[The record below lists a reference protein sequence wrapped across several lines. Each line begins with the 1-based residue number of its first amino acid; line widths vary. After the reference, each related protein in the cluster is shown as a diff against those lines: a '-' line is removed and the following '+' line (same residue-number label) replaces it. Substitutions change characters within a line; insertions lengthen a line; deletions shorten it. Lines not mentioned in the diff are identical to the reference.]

1 MGKALGLIEFIGY
14 VPAICAADTALKAAS
29 VDLIG
34 IEKVTG
40 GIVTVKI
47 TGDVDAVQA
56 AVESAENYASRIG
69 SLRSAH
75 VIPRLDDEVEAL
87 LMNSKDLEEE
97 IQEEIQSVEEE
108 IEEVYEEIKEEM
120 VEAILE
126 ETESKEESLQED
138 VVECIKNVIEEDQE
152 ENVSKIEELE
162 VSEISE
168 NEETS
173 TEASEEVTEKAE
185 LIEIIEIIE
194 GKEEASEDEAKE
206 PLNKEVN
213 SMDIKEISKM
223 SVKELRKKIKSLN
236 INITSNKLKS
246 LKKKDLVDILLK
258 YNEEGES

>member
-75 VIPRLDDEVEAL
+75 VIPRLDDEVENL
-87 LMNSKDLEEE
+87 LMNSKSSEEE
-97 IQEEIQSVEEE
+97 IQEEIQELEEDIKEVCEE
-108 IEEVYEEIKEEM
+108 IREEITET
-120 VEAILE
+120 IIE

-138 VVECIKNVIEEDQE
+138 VVEYVKNVND
-152 ENVSKIEELE
+152 E
-162 VSEISE
+162 VEEISE
-168 NEETS
+168 KIEGESHLDEIEVFEISQNKESSKES
-173 TEASEEVTEKAE
+173 LEEVIIKPE
-185 LIEIIEIIE
+185 LIED
-194 GKEEASEDEAKE
+194 KEEYSEDKTTE
-206 PLNKEVN
+206 NKEADYI
-213 SMDIKEISKM
+213 DIKEISKM

-258 YNEEGES
+258 YNEEGDS

>member
-75 VIPRLDDEVEAL
+75 VIPRLDDEVENL
-87 LMNSKDLEEE
+87 LMNSKSSEEE
-97 IQEEIQSVEEE
+97 IQEEIQELEEDIKEVFEE
-108 IEEVYEEIKEEM
+108 IREEITET
-120 VEAILE
+120 IIE

-138 VVECIKNVIEEDQE
+138 VVEYVKNVND
-152 ENVSKIEELE
+152 E
-162 VSEISE
+162 VEEISE
-168 NEETS
+168 KIEGESHLDEIEVFEISQNKESSKES
-173 TEASEEVTEKAE
+173 LEEVIIKPE
-185 LIEIIEIIE
+185 LIED
-194 GKEEASEDEAKE
+194 KEEYSEDKTTE
-206 PLNKEVN
+206 NKEAD
-213 SMDIKEISKM
+213 SIDIKEISKM

-258 YNEEGES
+258 YNEEGDS

>member
-75 VIPRLDDEVEAL
+75 VIPRLDYEVENL
-87 LMNSKDLEEE
+87 LMNSKSSEEE
-97 IQEEIQSVEEE
+97 IQEEIQELEEDIKEVFEE
-108 IEEVYEEIKEEM
+108 IREEIT
-120 VEAILE
+120 EAIIE

-138 VVECIKNVIEEDQE
+138 VVEYVKNVND
-152 ENVSKIEELE
+152 E
-162 VSEISE
+162 VEEISE
-168 NEETS
+168 KIEGESHLDEIEVFEISQNKESLKES
-173 TEASEEVTEKAE
+173 LEEVIIKPE
-185 LIEIIEIIE
+185 LIED
-194 GKEEASEDEAKE
+194 KEEYSEDKTTE
-206 PLNKEVN
+206 NKEAD
-213 SMDIKEISKM
+213 SIDIKEISKM

-258 YNEEGES
+258 YNEEGDS

>member
-56 AVESAENYASRIG
+56 AMESAENYASRIG

-75 VIPRLDDEVEAL
+75 VIPRLDDEVENL
-87 LMNSKDLEEE
+87 LMNSK
-97 IQEEIQSVEEE
+97 SSEEE
-108 IEEVYEEIKEEM
+108 IEEKIQELEEDIKEVCEEIREEIT
-120 VEAILE
+120 ETIIE

-138 VVECIKNVIEEDQE
+138 VVEYVKNVND
-152 ENVSKIEELE
+152 E
-162 VSEISE
+162 VEEISE
-168 NEETS
+168 KIEGDSHLDEIEVFEISQNKESSKES
-173 TEASEEVTEKAE
+173 LEEVIIKPE
-185 LIEIIEIIE
+185 LIED
-194 GKEEASEDEAKE
+194 KEEYSEDKITE
-206 PLNKEVN
+206 NKEAD
-213 SMDIKEISKM
+213 SIDIKEISKM

-258 YNEEGES
+258 YNEEGDS

>member
-14 VPAICAADTALKAAS
+14 VPTICLADTTLKVAS

-47 TGDVDAVQA
+47 TGDVDART
-56 AVESAENYASRIG
+56 SLHWNLLENYASRIG

-75 VIPRLDDEVEAL
+75 VIPRLDDEVENL
-87 LMNSKDLEEE
+87 LMNSKSSEEE
-97 IQEEIQSVEEE
+97 IQEEIQELEEDIKEVCEE
-108 IEEVYEEIKEEM
+108 IREEITET
-120 VEAILE
+120 IIE

-138 VVECIKNVIEEDQE
+138 VVEYVKNVND
-152 ENVSKIEELE
+152 E
-162 VSEISE
+162 VEEISE
-168 NEETS
+168 KIEGESHLDEIEVFEISQNKESSKES
-173 TEASEEVTEKAE
+173 LEEVIIKPE
-185 LIEIIEIIE
+185 LIED
-194 GKEEASEDEAKE
+194 KEEYSEDKTTE
-206 PLNKEVN
+206 NKEVDYI
-213 SMDIKEISKM
+213 DIKEISKM

-258 YNEEGES
+258 YNEEGDS

>member
-75 VIPRLDDEVEAL
+75 VIPRLDDEVENL
-87 LMNSKDLEEE
+87 LMNSK
-97 IQEEIQSVEEE
+97 SSEEE
-108 IEEVYEEIKEEM
+108 IEEIQELEEDIKEVCEEIREEIT
-120 VEAILE
+120 ETIIE
-126 ETESKEESLQED
+126 ETESKEESLKED
-138 VVECIKNVIEEDQE
+138 VVEYVKNVND
-152 ENVSKIEELE
+152 E
-162 VSEISE
+162 VEEISE
-168 NEETS
+168 KIEGESHLDEIEVFEISQNKENSKES
-173 TEASEEVTEKAE
+173 LEEVIIKPE
-185 LIEIIEIIE
+185 LIED
-194 GKEEASEDEAKE
+194 KEEYSEDKITE
-206 PLNKEVN
+206 NKEAD
-213 SMDIKEISKM
+213 SIDIKEISKM

-236 INITSNKLKS
+236 MNITSNKLKS

-258 YNEEGES
+258 YNEEGDS

>member
-75 VIPRLDDEVEAL
+75 VIPRLDDEVENL
-87 LMNSKDLEEE
+87 LMNSKSSEEE
-97 IQEEIQSVEEE
+97 IQEEIQELEEDIKEFCEE
-108 IEEVYEEIKEEM
+108 IREEITET
-120 VEAILE
+120 IIE

-138 VVECIKNVIEEDQE
+138 VVEYVKNVND
-152 ENVSKIEELE
+152 E
-162 VSEISE
+162 VEEISE
-168 NEETS
+168 KIEGESHLDEIEVFEISQNKENSKES
-173 TEASEEVTEKAE
+173 LEEVVIKPE
-185 LIEIIEIIE
+185 LIE
-194 GKEEASEDEAKE
+194 GKEEYSEDKTTE
-206 PLNKEVN
+206 NKEAD
-213 SMDIKEISKM
+213 SIDIKEISKM

-236 INITSNKLKS
+236 MNITSNKLKS

-258 YNEEGES
+258 YNEEGDS

>member
-75 VIPRLDDEVEAL
+75 VIPRLDDEVENL
-87 LMNSKDLEEE
+87 LMNSKSSEEEIEEE
-97 IQEEIQSVEEE
+97 IQELEEDIKEVCEE
-108 IEEVYEEIKEEM
+108 IREEITET
-120 VEAILE
+120 IIE

-138 VVECIKNVIEEDQE
+138 VVEYVKNIND
-152 ENVSKIEELE
+152 E
-162 VSEISE
+162 VEEISE
-168 NEETS
+168 KIEGESHLDEIEVFEISQNKESSKES
-173 TEASEEVTEKAE
+173 LEEVIIKPE
-185 LIEIIEIIE
+185 LIED
-194 GKEEASEDEAKE
+194 KEEYSEDKITE
-206 PLNKEVN
+206 NKEAD
-213 SMDIKEISKM
+213 SIDIKEISKM

-258 YNEEGES
+258 YNEEGDS

>member
-75 VIPRLDDEVEAL
+75 VIPRLDDEVENL
-87 LMNSKDLEEE
+87 LMNSKSLEEE
-97 IQEEIQSVEEE
+97 IQEEIQELEEDIKEFCEE
-108 IEEVYEEIKEEM
+108 IREEITETI
-120 VEAILE
+120 VE

-138 VVECIKNVIEEDQE
+138 VVEYVKNVND
-152 ENVSKIEELE
+152 E
-162 VSEISE
+162 VEEISE
-168 NEETS
+168 KIEGQSHLDEIEVFEISQNKENSKES
-173 TEASEEVTEKAE
+173 LEEVIIKPE
-185 LIEIIEIIE
+185 LIE
-194 GKEEASEDEAKE
+194 GKEEYSEDKTTE
-206 PLNKEVN
+206 NKEAD
-213 SMDIKEISKM
+213 SIDIKEISKM

-236 INITSNKLKS
+236 MNITSNKLKS

-258 YNEEGES
+258 YNEEGDS

>member
-75 VIPRLDDEVEAL
+75 VIPRLDDEVENL
-87 LMNSKDLEEE
+87 LMNSKSSEEE
-97 IQEEIQSVEEE
+97 IQEEIQELEEDIKEVCEE
-108 IEEVYEEIKEEM
+108 IREEITET
-120 VEAILE
+120 IIE

-138 VVECIKNVIEEDQE
+138 VVEYVKNVND
-152 ENVSKIEELE
+152 E
-162 VSEISE
+162 VEEISE
-168 NEETS
+168 KIKGESHLDEIEVFEISQNKENSKES
-173 TEASEEVTEKAE
+173 LEEVIIKPE
-185 LIEIIEIIE
+185 LIED
-194 GKEEASEDEAKE
+194 KEEYSEDKTTE
-206 PLNKEVN
+206 NKEAD
-213 SMDIKEISKM
+213 SIDIKEISKM

-236 INITSNKLKS
+236 MNITSNKLKS

-258 YNEEGES
+258 YNEEGDS

>member
-75 VIPRLDDEVEAL
+75 VIPRLDDEVENL
-87 LMNSKDLEEE
+87 LMNSKNSEEEE
-97 IQEEIQSVEEE
+97 IQELEEDIKEVCEE
-108 IEEVYEEIKEEM
+108 IREEITET
-120 VEAILE
+120 IIE

-138 VVECIKNVIEEDQE
+138 VVEYVK
-152 ENVSKIEELE
+152 NVSKELE
-162 VSEISE
+162 EISGKIE
-168 NEETS
+168 GDSHLDEIEVFEISQNKESLKES
-173 TEASEEVTEKAE
+173 LEEVIIKPE
-185 LIEIIEIIE
+185 LIED
-194 GKEEASEDEAKE
+194 KEEYSEDKITE
-206 PLNKEVN
+206 NKEAG
-213 SMDIKEISKM
+213 SIDIKEISKM

-258 YNEEGES
+258 YNEEGDS

>member
-75 VIPRLDDEVEAL
+75 VIPRLDDEVENL
-87 LMNSKDLEEE
+87 LMNSKSSEEE
-97 IQEEIQSVEEE
+97 IQEEIQELEEDIKEVCEE
-108 IEEVYEEIKEEM
+108 IREEIT
-120 VEAILE
+120 EAIIE

-138 VVECIKNVIEEDQE
+138 VVEYVKNVND
-152 ENVSKIEELE
+152 E
-162 VSEISE
+162 VEEISE
-168 NEETS
+168 KIEGESHLDEIEVFEISQNKESSKES
-173 TEASEEVTEKAE
+173 LEEVITKPE
-185 LIEIIEIIE
+185 LIED
-194 GKEEASEDEAKE
+194 KEEYSEDKTTE
-206 PLNKEVN
+206 NKEAD
-213 SMDIKEISKM
+213 SIDIKEISKM

-258 YNEEGES
+258 YNEEGDS

>member
-75 VIPRLDDEVEAL
+75 VIPRLDDEVENL
-87 LMNSKDLEEE
+87 LMNSK
-97 IQEEIQSVEEE
+97 SSEEE
-108 IEEVYEEIKEEM
+108 IEEKIQELEEDIKEFCEEIREEIT
-120 VEAILE
+120 ETIIE

-138 VVECIKNVIEEDQE
+138 VVEYVKNVND
-152 ENVSKIEELE
+152 E
-162 VSEISE
+162 VEEISE
-168 NEETS
+168 KIEGDSHLDEIEVFEISQNKESSKES
-173 TEASEEVTEKAE
+173 LEEVIIKPE
-185 LIEIIEIIE
+185 LIED
-194 GKEEASEDEAKE
+194 KEEYSEDKITE
-206 PLNKEVN
+206 NKEAD
-213 SMDIKEISKM
+213 SIDIKEISKM

-258 YNEEGES
+258 YNEEGDS

>member
-56 AVESAENYASRIG
+56 AVESAENYANRIG

-75 VIPRLDDEVEAL
+75 VIPRLDDEVENL
-87 LMNSKDLEEE
+87 LMNSKSSEEE
-97 IQEEIQSVEEE
+97 IQEEIQELEEDIKEVCEE
-108 IEEVYEEIKEEM
+108 IREEITET
-120 VEAILE
+120 IIE

-138 VVECIKNVIEEDQE
+138 VVEYVKNVND
-152 ENVSKIEELE
+152 E
-162 VSEISE
+162 VEEISE
-168 NEETS
+168 KIEGESHLDEIEVFEVSQNKENSKES
-173 TEASEEVTEKAE
+173 LEEVIIKPE
-185 LIEIIEIIE
+185 LIE
-194 GKEEASEDEAKE
+194 GKEEYSEDKTTE
-206 PLNKEVN
+206 NKEAD
-213 SMDIKEISKM
+213 SIDIKEISKM

-236 INITSNKLKS
+236 MNITSNKLKS

-258 YNEEGES
+258 YNEEGDS

>member
-75 VIPRLDDEVEAL
+75 VIPRLDDEVENL
-87 LMNSKDLEEE
+87 LMNSK
-97 IQEEIQSVEEE
+97 SSEEE
-108 IEEVYEEIKEEM
+108 IEEIQELEEDIKEVCEEIKEEITETI
-120 VEAILE
+120 VE

-138 VVECIKNVIEEDQE
+138 VVEYVKNVND
-152 ENVSKIEELE
+152 E
-162 VSEISE
+162 VEEISE
-168 NEETS
+168 KIEGESHLDEIEVFEISQNKENSKES
-173 TEASEEVTEKAE
+173 LEEVIIKPE
-185 LIEIIEIIE
+185 LIE
-194 GKEEASEDEAKE
+194 GSEEYSEDKTTE
-206 PLNKEVN
+206 NKEAD
-213 SMDIKEISKM
+213 SIDIKEISKM

-236 INITSNKLKS
+236 KNITSNKLKS

-258 YNEEGES
+258 YNEEGDS

>member
-56 AVESAENYASRIG
+56 AVESAKNYASRIG

-75 VIPRLDDEVEAL
+75 VIPRLDDEVENL
-87 LMNSKDLEEE
+87 LMNSKSSEEE
-97 IQEEIQSVEEE
+97 IQEEIQELEEDIKEVCEE
-108 IEEVYEEIKEEM
+108 IREEITET
-120 VEAILE
+120 IIE

-138 VVECIKNVIEEDQE
+138 VVEYVKNDNQGIEGKSNLGEIKVF
-152 ENVSKIEELE
+152 
-162 VSEISE
+162 EITE
-168 NEETS
+168 NEEIS
-173 TEASEEVTEKAE
+173 KEDLEEVDRKPE
-185 LIEIIEIIE
+185 LIDDKEEVLEYEIE
-194 GKEEASEDEAKE
+194 GHI
-206 PLNKEVN
+206 NKE
-213 SMDIKEISKM
+213 SDSIDIKEISKM

-258 YNEEGES
+258 YNEEGDS

>member
-75 VIPRLDDEVEAL
+75 VIPRLDDEVENL
-87 LMNSKDLEEE
+87 LMNSKSSEEE
-97 IQEEIQSVEEE
+97 IQEEIQELEEDIKEVCEE
-108 IEEVYEEIKEEM
+108 IREEITET
-120 VEAILE
+120 IIE

-138 VVECIKNVIEEDQE
+138 VVEYVKNVNDEIE
-152 ENVSKIEELE
+152 
-162 VSEISE
+162 EISE
-168 NEETS
+168 KIEGESHLDEIEVFEISQNKESSKES
-173 TEASEEVTEKAE
+173 LEEVIIKPE
-185 LIEIIEIIE
+185 LIED
-194 GKEEASEDEAKE
+194 KEEYSEDKTTE
-206 PLNKEVN
+206 NKEAD
-213 SMDIKEISKM
+213 SIDIKEISKM

-258 YNEEGES
+258 YNEEGDS

>member
-75 VIPRLDDEVEAL
+75 VIPRLDDEVENL
-87 LMNSKDLEEE
+87 LMNSKNSEEEIEEE
-97 IQEEIQSVEEE
+97 IQELEEDIKEVCEE
-108 IEEVYEEIKEEM
+108 IREEITET
-120 VEAILE
+120 IIE

-138 VVECIKNVIEEDQE
+138 VVEYVKNVND
-152 ENVSKIEELE
+152 E
-162 VSEISE
+162 VEEISE
-168 NEETS
+168 KIEGESHLDEIEVFEISQNKESSKES
-173 TEASEEVTEKAE
+173 LEEVIIKPE
-185 LIEIIEIIE
+185 LIED
-194 GKEEASEDEAKE
+194 KEEYSEDKTTE
-206 PLNKEVN
+206 NKEAD
-213 SMDIKEISKM
+213 SIDIKEISKM

-258 YNEEGES
+258 YNEEGDS

>member
-75 VIPRLDDEVEAL
+75 VIPRLDDEVENL
-87 LMNSKDLEEE
+87 LMNSKNSEEEE
-97 IQEEIQSVEEE
+97 IQELEEDIKEVCEE
-108 IEEVYEEIKEEM
+108 IREEITET
-120 VEAILE
+120 IIE

-138 VVECIKNVIEEDQE
+138 VVEYVK
-152 ENVSKIEELE
+152 NVSKELE
-162 VSEISE
+162 EISGKIE
-168 NEETS
+168 GDSHLDEIEVFEISQNKESLKES
-173 TEASEEVTEKAE
+173 LEEVIIKPE
-185 LIEIIEIIE
+185 LIED
-194 GKEEASEDEAKE
+194 KEEYSEDKITE
-206 PLNKEVN
+206 NKEAD
-213 SMDIKEISKM
+213 SIDIKEISKM
-223 SVKELRKKIKSLN
+223 SVRELRKKIKSLN

-258 YNEEGES
+258 YNEEGDS

>member
-75 VIPRLDDEVEAL
+75 VIPRLDDEVENL
-87 LMNSKDLEEE
+87 LMNSKSSEEE
-97 IQEEIQSVEEE
+97 IQELEEDIKEVCEE
-108 IEEVYEEIKEEM
+108 IREEIT
-120 VEAILE
+120 EAIIE

-138 VVECIKNVIEEDQE
+138 VVEYVKNV
-152 ENVSKIEELE
+152 NAE
-162 VSEISE
+162 VEEISE
-168 NEETS
+168 KIEGESHLDEIEVFEISQNKESSKES
-173 TEASEEVTEKAE
+173 LEEVIIKPELTEDKTTE
-185 LIEIIEIIE
+185 
-194 GKEEASEDEAKE
+194 
-206 PLNKEVN
+206 NKEAD
-213 SMDIKEISKM
+213 SIDIKEISKM

-258 YNEEGES
+258 YNEEGDS

>member
-69 SLRSAH
+69 SLRSAY
-75 VIPRLDDEVEAL
+75 VIPRLDDEVENL
-87 LMNSKDLEEE
+87 LMNSKSSEEE
-97 IQEEIQSVEEE
+97 IQEEIQELEEDIKEVCEE
-108 IEEVYEEIKEEM
+108 IREEITET
-120 VEAILE
+120 IIE
-126 ETESKEESLQED
+126 ETGSKEESLQED
-138 VVECIKNVIEEDQE
+138 VVEYVKNVND
-152 ENVSKIEELE
+152 E
-162 VSEISE
+162 VEEISE
-168 NEETS
+168 KIEGESHLDEIEVFEISQNKESSKES
-173 TEASEEVTEKAE
+173 LEEVIIKPELTEDKTTE
-185 LIEIIEIIE
+185 
-194 GKEEASEDEAKE
+194 
-206 PLNKEVN
+206 NKEAD
-213 SMDIKEISKM
+213 SIDIKEISKM

-258 YNEEGES
+258 YNEEGDS

>member
-75 VIPRLDDEVEAL
+75 VIPRLDDEVESL
-87 LMNSKDLEEE
+87 LMNSKSSEEE
-97 IQEEIQSVEEE
+97 IQEEIQELEEDIKEACEE
-108 IEEVYEEIKEEM
+108 IREEIT
-120 VEAILE
+120 EAIIE

-138 VVECIKNVIEEDQE
+138 VVEYVKNVND
-152 ENVSKIEELE
+152 E
-162 VSEISE
+162 VEEISE
-168 NEETS
+168 KIEGESHLDEIEVFEISQNKESSKES
-173 TEASEEVTEKAE
+173 LEEVIIKPELTEDKTTE
-185 LIEIIEIIE
+185 
-194 GKEEASEDEAKE
+194 
-206 PLNKEVN
+206 NKEAD
-213 SMDIKEISKM
+213 SIDIKEISKM

-236 INITSNKLKS
+236 MNITSNKLKS

-258 YNEEGES
+258 YNEEGDS

>member
-75 VIPRLDDEVEAL
+75 VIPRLDDEVENL
-87 LMNSKDLEEE
+87 LMNSK
-97 IQEEIQSVEEE
+97 SSEEE
-108 IEEVYEEIKEEM
+108 IEEIQELEEDIKEVCEEIREEIT
-120 VEAILE
+120 ETIIE
-126 ETESKEESLQED
+126 ETESKEESLKED
-138 VVECIKNVIEEDQE
+138 VVEYVKNVND
-152 ENVSKIEELE
+152 E
-162 VSEISE
+162 VEEISE
-168 NEETS
+168 KIEGESHLDEIEVFEISQNKENSKES
-173 TEASEEVTEKAE
+173 LEEVIIKPE
-185 LIEIIEIIE
+185 LIE
-194 GKEEASEDEAKE
+194 GKEEYSEDKTTE
-206 PLNKEVN
+206 NKEAD
-213 SMDIKEISKM
+213 SIDIKEISKM

-236 INITSNKLKS
+236 MNITSNKLKS

-258 YNEEGES
+258 YNEEGDS

>member
-56 AVESAENYASRIG
+56 AVESTENYASRIG

-75 VIPRLDDEVEAL
+75 VIPRLDDEVENL
-87 LMNSKDLEEE
+87 LMNSK
-97 IQEEIQSVEEE
+97 SSEEE
-108 IEEVYEEIKEEM
+108 IEEIQELEEDIKEVSEEIREEFT
-120 VEAILE
+120 ETIIE

-138 VVECIKNVIEEDQE
+138 VVEYVKNVND
-152 ENVSKIEELE
+152 E
-162 VSEISE
+162 VEEISE
-168 NEETS
+168 KIEGESHLDEIEVFEISQNKENSKES
-173 TEASEEVTEKAE
+173 LEEVIIKPE
-185 LIEIIEIIE
+185 LIE
-194 GKEEASEDEAKE
+194 GKEEYSEDKTTE
-206 PLNKEVN
+206 NKEAD
-213 SMDIKEISKM
+213 SIDIKEISKM

-236 INITSNKLKS
+236 MNITSNKLKS

-258 YNEEGES
+258 YNEEGDS

>member
-75 VIPRLDDEVEAL
+75 VIPRLDDEVENL
-87 LMNSKDLEEE
+87 LMNSKSSEEEIEEE
-97 IQEEIQSVEEE
+97 IQELEEDIKEVCEE
-108 IEEVYEEIKEEM
+108 IREEITET
-120 VEAILE
+120 IIE

-138 VVECIKNVIEEDQE
+138 VVEYVKNVND
-152 ENVSKIEELE
+152 E
-162 VSEISE
+162 VEEISE
-168 NEETS
+168 KIEGESHLDEIEVFEISQNKEIQKES
-173 TEASEEVTEKAE
+173 LEEVIIKPE
-185 LIEIIEIIE
+185 LIED
-194 GKEEASEDEAKE
+194 KEEYSEDKITE
-206 PLNKEVN
+206 NKEAD
-213 SMDIKEISKM
+213 SIDIKEISKM

-258 YNEEGES
+258 YNEEGDS

>member
-75 VIPRLDDEVEAL
+75 VIPRLDDEVENL
-87 LMNSKDLEEE
+87 LMNSKSSEEETEE
-97 IQEEIQSVEEE
+97 IQELEEDIKEVCEE
-108 IEEVYEEIKEEM
+108 IREEITET
-120 VEAILE
+120 IIE

-138 VVECIKNVIEEDQE
+138 VVEYVKNVND
-152 ENVSKIEELE
+152 ELE
-162 VSEISE
+162 EISE
-168 NEETS
+168 KIEGESHLDEIEVFEISQNKENSKES
-173 TEASEEVTEKAE
+173 LEEVIIKPE
-185 LIEIIEIIE
+185 LIE
-194 GKEEASEDEAKE
+194 GKEEYSEDKTTE
-206 PLNKEVN
+206 NKEAD
-213 SMDIKEISKM
+213 SIDIKEISKM

-236 INITSNKLKS
+236 MNITSNKLKS

-258 YNEEGES
+258 YNEEGDS

>member
-75 VIPRLDDEVEAL
+75 VIPRLDDEVENF
-87 LMNSKDLEEE
+87 LMNSKSSEEE
-97 IQEEIQSVEEE
+97 IQEEIQGLEEDIKEVCEE
-108 IEEVYEEIKEEM
+108 IREEITETIIEE
-120 VEAILE
+120 I
-126 ETESKEESLQED
+126 ESKEESLQED
-138 VVECIKNVIEEDQE
+138 VVEYVKNDNQRIEGQSNLGEIKVF
-152 ENVSKIEELE
+152 
-162 VSEISE
+162 EITE
-168 NEETS
+168 NEEIS
-173 TEASEEVTEKAE
+173 KEDLEEVDRKPE
-185 LIEIIEIIE
+185 LIDDKEEVLEYEIE
-194 GKEEASEDEAKE
+194 GHI
-206 PLNKEVN
+206 NKE
-213 SMDIKEISKM
+213 SDSIDIKEISKM

-258 YNEEGES
+258 YNEEGDS

>member
-75 VIPRLDDEVEAL
+75 VIPRLDDEVENL
-87 LMNSKDLEEE
+87 LMNSK
-97 IQEEIQSVEEE
+97 SSEEE
-108 IEEVYEEIKEEM
+108 IEEKIQELEEDIKEVCEEIREEIT
-120 VEAILE
+120 ETIIE

-138 VVECIKNVIEEDQE
+138 VVEYVKNVND
-152 ENVSKIEELE
+152 E
-162 VSEISE
+162 VEEISE
-168 NEETS
+168 KIEGDSHLDKIEVFEIS
-173 TEASEEVTEKAE
+173 QKKESSKESLEEVIIKPE
-185 LIEIIEIIE
+185 LIED
-194 GKEEASEDEAKE
+194 KEEYSEDKITE
-206 PLNKEVN
+206 NKEAD
-213 SMDIKEISKM
+213 SIDIKEISKM

-258 YNEEGES
+258 YNEEGDS

>member
-75 VIPRLDDEVEAL
+75 VIPRLDDEVENL
-87 LMNSKDLEEE
+87 LMNSK
-97 IQEEIQSVEEE
+97 SSEEE
-108 IEEVYEEIKEEM
+108 IEEKIQELEEDIKEVCEEIREEIT
-120 VEAILE
+120 ETIIE

-138 VVECIKNVIEEDQE
+138 VVEYVKNVNDEVEEI
-152 ENVSKIEELE
+152 SGKIEGESHLDEIE
-162 VSEISE
+162 VFEISQNKE
-168 NEETS
+168 SSKES
-173 TEASEEVTEKAE
+173 LEEVIIKPE
-185 LIEIIEIIE
+185 LIED
-194 GKEEASEDEAKE
+194 KEEYSEDKTTE
-206 PLNKEVN
+206 NKEAD
-213 SMDIKEISKM
+213 SIDIKEISKM

-258 YNEEGES
+258 YNEEGDS

>member
-75 VIPRLDDEVEAL
+75 VIPRLDDEVENL
-87 LMNSKDLEEE
+87 LMNSKSSEEE
-97 IQEEIQSVEEE
+97 IQEEIQELEEDIKEVCEE
-108 IEEVYEEIKEEM
+108 IREEITETIIEEK
-120 VEAILE
+120 
-126 ETESKEESLQED
+126 ESKEESLQED
-138 VVECIKNVIEEDQE
+138 VVEYVKNVND
-152 ENVSKIEELE
+152 E
-162 VSEISE
+162 VEEISE
-168 NEETS
+168 KIEGESHLDEIEVFEISQNKESSKES
-173 TEASEEVTEKAE
+173 LEEVIIKPE
-185 LIEIIEIIE
+185 LIED
-194 GKEEASEDEAKE
+194 KEEYSEDKTTE
-206 PLNKEVN
+206 NKEAD
-213 SMDIKEISKM
+213 SIDIKEISKM

-258 YNEEGES
+258 YNEEGDS

>member
-75 VIPRLDDEVEAL
+75 VIPRLDDEVENL
-87 LMNSKDLEEE
+87 LMNSKSSEEE
-97 IQEEIQSVEEE
+97 IQEEIQELEEDIKEVCEE
-108 IEEVYEEIKEEM
+108 IREEITET
-120 VEAILE
+120 IIE

-138 VVECIKNVIEEDQE
+138 VVEYVKNVND
-152 ENVSKIEELE
+152 E
-162 VSEISE
+162 VEEISE
-168 NEETS
+168 KIEGESHLDEIEVFEISQNKESSKES
-173 TEASEEVTEKAE
+173 LEEVIIKPE
-185 LIEIIEIIE
+185 LIED
-194 GKEEASEDEAKE
+194 KEEYSEDKTTE
-206 PLNKEVN
+206 NKEAD
-213 SMDIKEISKM
+213 SIDIKEISKM

-236 INITSNKLKS
+236 MNITSNKLKS

-258 YNEEGES
+258 YNEEGDS

>member
-75 VIPRLDDEVEAL
+75 VIPRLDDEVENL
-87 LMNSKDLEEE
+87 LMNSKSSEEEIEEE
-97 IQEEIQSVEEE
+97 IQELEEDIKEVCEE
-108 IEEVYEEIKEEM
+108 IREEITET
-120 VEAILE
+120 IIE

-138 VVECIKNVIEEDQE
+138 VVEYVKNVNDEVEKISE
-152 ENVSKIEELE
+152 KIEGESHLDEIE
-162 VSEISE
+162 VFEISE
-168 NEETS
+168 NKESSKES
-173 TEASEEVTEKAE
+173 LEEVIIKHE
-185 LIEIIEIIE
+185 LIED
-194 GKEEASEDEAKE
+194 KEEYSEDKTTE
-206 PLNKEVN
+206 NKEAD
-213 SMDIKEISKM
+213 SIDIKEISKM

-258 YNEEGES
+258 YNEEGDS

>member
-75 VIPRLDDEVEAL
+75 VIPRLDDEVENL
-87 LMNSKDLEEE
+87 LMNSKSSEEEIEEE
-97 IQEEIQSVEEE
+97 IQELEEDIKEVCEE
-108 IEEVYEEIKEEM
+108 IREEITET
-120 VEAILE
+120 IIE

-138 VVECIKNVIEEDQE
+138 VVEYVKNVND
-152 ENVSKIEELE
+152 E
-162 VSEISE
+162 VEEISE
-168 NEETS
+168 KIEGES
-173 TEASEEVTEKAE
+173 HLDEIEVFEISQSEEIQKESLEEVIIKPE
-185 LIEIIEIIE
+185 LIED
-194 GKEEASEDEAKE
+194 KEEYSEDKTTE
-206 PLNKEVN
+206 NKEAD
-213 SMDIKEISKM
+213 SIDIKEISKM

-258 YNEEGES
+258 YNEEGDS

>member
-75 VIPRLDDEVEAL
+75 VIPRLDDEVENL
-87 LMNSKDLEEE
+87 LMNSKNSEEEE
-97 IQEEIQSVEEE
+97 IQELEEDIKEVCEE
-108 IEEVYEEIKEEM
+108 IREEITET
-120 VEAILE
+120 IIE

-138 VVECIKNVIEEDQE
+138 VVEYVK
-152 ENVSKIEELE
+152 NVSKELE
-162 VSEISE
+162 EISGKIE
-168 NEETS
+168 GDSHLDEIEVFEISQNKESLKES
-173 TEASEEVTEKAE
+173 LEEVIIKPE
-185 LIEIIEIIE
+185 LIED
-194 GKEEASEDEAKE
+194 KEEYSEDKITE
-206 PLNKEVN
+206 NKEAD
-213 SMDIKEISKM
+213 SIDIKEISKM

-236 INITSNKLKS
+236 IKITSNKLKS

-258 YNEEGES
+258 YNEEGDS

>member
-75 VIPRLDDEVEAL
+75 VIPRLDDEVENL
-87 LMNSKDLEEE
+87 LMNSKSSKEEIEEE
-97 IQEEIQSVEEE
+97 IQELEEDIKDVCEE
-108 IEEVYEEIKEEM
+108 IREEITET
-120 VEAILE
+120 IIE

-138 VVECIKNVIEEDQE
+138 VVEYVKNVND
-152 ENVSKIEELE
+152 E
-162 VSEISE
+162 VEEISE
-168 NEETS
+168 KIEGESQLDEIEVFEISQNKENSKES
-173 TEASEEVTEKAE
+173 LEEVIIKPE
-185 LIEIIEIIE
+185 LIE
-194 GKEEASEDEAKE
+194 GKEEYSENKTTE
-206 PLNKEVN
+206 NKEAD
-213 SMDIKEISKM
+213 SIDIKEISKM

-236 INITSNKLKS
+236 MNITSNKLKS

-258 YNEEGES
+258 YNEEGDS

>member
-75 VIPRLDDEVEAL
+75 VIPRLDDEVENL
-87 LMNSKDLEEE
+87 LINSK
-97 IQEEIQSVEEE
+97 SSEEE
-108 IEEVYEEIKEEM
+108 IEEIQELEEDIKEFCEEIREEIT
-120 VEAILE
+120 ETIIG

-138 VVECIKNVIEEDQE
+138 VVEYVKNVND
-152 ENVSKIEELE
+152 E
-162 VSEISE
+162 VEEISE
-168 NEETS
+168 KIEGESHLDEIEVFEISQNKENSKES
-173 TEASEEVTEKAE
+173 LEEVIIKPE
-185 LIEIIEIIE
+185 LIE
-194 GKEEASEDEAKE
+194 GKEEYSEDKTTE
-206 PLNKEVN
+206 NKEAD
-213 SMDIKEISKM
+213 SIDIKEISKM

-258 YNEEGES
+258 YNEEGDS

>member
-75 VIPRLDDEVEAL
+75 VIPRLDDEVENL
-87 LMNSKDLEEE
+87 LMNSKNSEEEE
-97 IQEEIQSVEEE
+97 IQELEEDIKEVCEE
-108 IEEVYEEIKEEM
+108 IREEITET
-120 VEAILE
+120 IIE

-138 VVECIKNVIEEDQE
+138 VVEYVKNVND
-152 ENVSKIEELE
+152 E
-162 VSEISE
+162 VEEISE
-168 NEETS
+168 KIEGESHLDEIEVFEISQNKESSKES
-173 TEASEEVTEKAE
+173 LEEVIIKPE
-185 LIEIIEIIE
+185 LIED
-194 GKEEASEDEAKE
+194 KEEYSEDKTTE
-206 PLNKEVN
+206 NKEAD
-213 SMDIKEISKM
+213 SIDIKEISKM

-258 YNEEGES
+258 YNEEGDS